1 MVIKMNGG
9 THVIWVRLFSY
20 GQVKYQFTHPDGQAE
35 AKSYGSVQV
44 FTRNEIHPVT
54 HSVL

>member
-1 MVIKMNGG
+1 MVIKTNDGA
-9 THVIWVRLFSY
+9 HVIWVRLFSY
-20 GQVKYQFTHPDGQAE
+20 GQVKYQFTRPDGQAE